1 MLTKRGLDEGNNSIC
16 IGQKKERDT
25 GTFLFNSVLKT
36 GTATTKLTE
45 STLGKGKTEN
55 DNHST
60 KNGAM
65 ERKMKN
71 KTQKTVEIN

>member
-1 MLTKRGLDEGNNSIC
+1 MLAKRGLDEGNNSIC

-25 GTFLFNSVLKT
+25 GMFLFNSVLKT
-36 GTATTKLTE
+36 GTVTTKLTE

-55 DNHST
+55 NKNHST

-65 ERKMKN
+65 ERKMK
-71 KTQKTVEIN
+71 T

>member
-1 MLTKRGLDEGNNSIC
+1 MLAKRGLDEGNNSIC

-36 GTATTKLTE
+36 GTVTTKLTE
-45 STLGKGKTEN
+45 STLGKGKKEN
-55 DNHST
+55 DKNHST
-60 KNGAM
+60 KNWAK

-71 KTQKTVEIN
+71 LKHKGT